1 LGLNEQTYEKTKGKE
16 MNKQVNYS
24 EVPVGQKFEY
34 KGKIYTRSTHCRGKQ
49 VVEGTQS
56 FTLFKKCVYLKD
68 FSPLLKKFPPMQ

>member
-1 LGLNEQTYEKTKGKE
+1 

-56 FTLFKKCVYLKD
+56 FTLFKKHEPVIWIDALKD
-68 FSPLLKKFPPMQ
+68 LRGE